1 MLSAPTVE
9 RGFSPLDEELGLL
22 PGHLTP
28 TLQQHT
34 TRLGAWIPFA
44 KVEAILKDILA
55 VTLSTATTRRCVE
68 RHGSAYEAVQTTAVS
83 TIETELPEPLHGPAK
98 QLLSVD
104 GAMVPLVHKEWVEVK
119 TLVLGVIGER
129 VWKRDEWV
137 VPCSELSYFSRL
149 ADAATFERLALVETQ
164 RRGVETAGLV
174 AAPVDGAVWIQ
185 GFLDYHRPDAQ
196 RILDFGHAAEYVARI
211 GSVVGAPDSE
221 VFRTWVST
229 HLHTLKH
236 AGATAV
242 LPELREHVAAH
253 PDQTELTEALAYLEN
268 RVTMM
273 DYPEYQRQGWPIG
286 SGSVESANKVVVE
299 ARLKGAGMHW
309 ARAHVNPMLSL
320 RNAVCNDRWHE
331 AWQEIAQ
338 HHHQHQ
344 QQRYRERARL
354 RTVVPLPPPLLAAPA
369 APAPPSDTEALPT
382 TPKERWRPAPDHPW
396 RDSLGPTS
404 SRRSRFAEI

>member
-1 MLSAPTVE
+1 MLGIAI
-9 RGFSPLDEELGLL
+9 SP
-22 PGHLTP
+22 
-28 TLQQHT
+28 
-34 TRLGAWIPFA
+34 
-44 KVEAILKDILA
+44 
-55 VTLSTATTRRCVE
+55 ATTRRCVE
-68 RHGSAYEAVQTTAVS
+68 QHGSRYEASQTAAVAVL
-83 TIETELPEPLHGPAK
+83 ETELPEPSSGPAK

-104 GAMVPLVHKEWVEVK
+104 GAMVPLVHKEWAEVK
-119 TLVLGVIGER
+119 TLVLGVIGEP
-129 VWKRDEWV
+129 VWHKDEWE
-137 VPCSELSYFSRL
+137 VPSTELSYFSRL
-149 ADAATFERLALVETQ
+149 TDAATFARLALVETQ

-196 RILDFGHAAEYVARI
+196 RILDFPHAAEYVARI
-211 GSVVGAPDSE
+211 GSGVGEPDSA
-221 VFRTWVST
+221 VFRAWLST
-229 HLHTLKH
+229 NLHMLKH

-242 LPELREHVAAH
+242 LPELRAQVAAH
-253 PDQTELTEALAYLEN
+253 PEQPNLTEALGYLEN

-331 AWQEIAQ
+331 AWQDIAQ
-338 HHHQHQ
+338 HHRQQQ

-354 RTVVPLPPPLLAAPA
+354 RTIAPLPQPLLAAPA
-369 APAPPSDTEALPT
+369 SATPPSDADVAPT
-382 TPKERWRPAPDHPW
+382 VPKERWRPAPDHPW
-396 RDSLGPTS
+396 RRSLGPTS
-404 SRRSRFAEI
+404 SRRSRFAEK